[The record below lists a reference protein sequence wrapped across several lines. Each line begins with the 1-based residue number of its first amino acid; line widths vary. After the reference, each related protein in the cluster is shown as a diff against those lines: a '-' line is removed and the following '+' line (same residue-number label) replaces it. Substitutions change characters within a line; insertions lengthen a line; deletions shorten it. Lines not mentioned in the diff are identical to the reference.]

1 MNGWI
6 DQIWT
11 NNQYRI
17 ATFGSG
23 AIYYVQAPCDTTFTL
38 GMNVTFAPS
47 ANPGGFAT
55 DVAWDGTYSKPGAN
69 GLFDGVEI

>member
-6 DQIWT
+6 DQVWS

-23 AIYYVQAPCDTTFTL
+23 EIYYCNSGGTVFTL
-38 GMNVTFAPS
+38 GMNVTFTPS
-47 ANPGGFAT
+47 AQPGGFAT
-55 DVAWDGTYSKPGAN
+55 NVAWDGTCSKPGAN
-69 GLFDGVEI
+69 GLFAGVDI

>member
-6 DQIWT
+6 DQVWGR
-11 NNQYRI
+11 NQYRI

-23 AIYYVQAPCDTTFTL
+23 EVYPCNTGDTVFTL
-38 GMNVTFAPS
+38 GMNVTFTPPVSPAT
-47 ANPGGFAT
+47 FAT

-69 GLFDGVEI
+69 GIYCGVEI

>member
-23 AIYYVQAPCDTTFTL
+23 EIYYVQSTPDTIFTL
-38 GMNVTFAPS
+38 GMNVTFTPS
-47 ANPGGFAT
+47 AKPGGFAT
-55 DVAWDGTYSKPGAN
+55 SVTWDGTYSKPGAN

>member
-6 DQIWT
+6 DQIYE

-23 AIYYVQAPCDTTFTL
+23 EIYYVQSTPDTIFTL
-38 GMNVTFAPS
+38 GMNVTFTPS
-47 ANPGGFAT
+47 ANPCGFAT

-69 GLFDGVEI
+69 GLLCGVEI